1 MQPAGTVCNFSRV
14 STPDVSSAWLLPSA
28 SSTSL
33 QPLMGNAYLNPHAGT
48 TMLTVL
54 TEQGQISTSAPSYPG
69 ALKWDC
75 TGSTHRREDALQE
88 FNMTLIDQDTTLTSL
103 AVTNQCDKILD
114 PNVIVPFYPTL
125 PASFVQVTPP
135 QMPSQEYSLAPS
147 FQEGSQ
153 VYYYEHNN
161 LGPLIAGEFG
171 QCLQPHGSVSYPG
184 SQTSALQPEM
194 VMVLKE
200 IQPRNIQIPLF
211 TSAFS
216 YSTSAQSMPDNGLPG
231 EYRSRREVV
240 GSALQRN

>member
-1 MQPAGTVCNFSRV
+1 
-14 STPDVSSAWLLPSA
+14 
-28 SSTSL
+28 
-33 QPLMGNAYLNPHAGT
+33 
-48 TMLTVL
+48 
-54 TEQGQISTSAPSYPG
+54 
-69 ALKWDC
+69 
-75 TGSTHRREDALQE
+75 
-88 FNMTLIDQDTTLTSL
+88 
-103 AVTNQCDKILD
+103 
-114 PNVIVPFYPTL
+114 
-125 PASFVQVTPP
+125 
-135 QMPSQEYSLAPS
+135 MPSQEYSLAPS
-147 FQEGSQ
+147 YQEGSQ

-184 SQTSALQPEM
+184 SQTSVLQPEM

-240 GSALQRN
+240 GSALQRIRPLPFSSGQSTQRENESPDRLSTALDFHHHLQTLSKERIQGHSE